1 MTIIEALQLMY
12 DQYKGTIKPYDGLE
26 LDSVFCF
33 FVDDNNDEPIGNGAQ
48 FVISKDGELCG
59 FRTIGQA
66 LPDKYVNSNSSV
78 RRISNKEVMSI
89 WNKQIK

>member
-1 MTIIEALQLMY
+1 MTIIEALQLMRE
-12 DQYKGTIKPYDGLE
+12 QYKGTIKPYDGLE

-33 FVDDNNDEPIGNGAQ
+33 FVVDNNDELIGNGAQ

-66 LPDKYVNSNSSV
+66 LPDKYMNSNSSV
-78 RRISNKEVMSI
+78 RRISNKEITSI
-89 WNKQIK
+89 WNKHVK

>member
-1 MTIIEALQLMY
+1 MTIIEALQLMRE
-12 DQYKGTIKPYDGLE
+12 QYKGTIKPYDGLE

-33 FVDDNNDEPIGNGAQ
+33 FVVDNNDEPIGNGAQ

-66 LPDKYVNSNSSV
+66 LPYKYMNSNSSV
-78 RRISNKEVMSI
+78 RRISNKEITSI
-89 WNKQIK
+89 WNKHVK